1 MFPMNQQ
8 AEDLLMG
15 APSEVTPKQLKEGAD
30 GASLPMIERM
40 QGRMGH
46 PSDVTGTIAFLASD
60 EAALTTGTTF
70 VIDGGTSACLS

>member
-1 MFPMNQQ
+1 MVPVYSGING
-8 AEDLLMG
+8 L
-15 APSEVTPKQLKEGAD
+15 
-30 GASLPMIERM
+30 ERM

-60 EAALTTGTTF
+60 DAALTTGTTF